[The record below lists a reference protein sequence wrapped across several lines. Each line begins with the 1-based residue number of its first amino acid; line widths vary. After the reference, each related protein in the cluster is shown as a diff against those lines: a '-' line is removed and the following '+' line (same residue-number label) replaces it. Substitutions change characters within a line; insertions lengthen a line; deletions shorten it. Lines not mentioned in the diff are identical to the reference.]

1 MTYIDGVLG
10 ASVSAWER
18 HPEPP
23 SQAWNNDES
32 ASVWLGVEVRHDQP
46 AEVNGSKNVQVEEVA
61 VHIEVGV
68 VPSVKK
74 TNQITYMLPVPRLLS
89 NYCYW
94 GDTSQLFARMNPK
107 N

>member
-1 MTYIDGVLG
+1 MKIIEKRISFWATYIDGVLG

-61 VHIEVGV
+61 VNIEVGV

-74 TNQITYMLPVPRLLS
+74 PTRLLPVPWLLS
-89 NYCYW
+89 K
-94 GDTSQLFARMNPK
+94 G
-107 N
+107 

>member
-1 MTYIDGVLG
+1 M
-10 ASVSAWER
+10 
-18 HPEPP
+18 
-23 SQAWNNDES
+23 
-32 ASVWLGVEVRHDQP
+32 EVRHDQP

-74 TNQITYMLPVPRLLS
+74 TQPDYSQILS
-89 NYCYW
+89 NYRYW

>member
-10 ASVSAWER
+10 ACVSAWER

-32 ASVWLGVEVRHDQP
+32 APVGLGVEVRHDQP
-46 AEVNGSKNVQVEEVA
+46 AEVNGSKDVQVEEVA

-68 VPSVKK
+68 VPSVKT
-74 TNQITYMLPVPRLLS
+74 TNQITPSPKITFKLPLLGW
-89 NYCYW
+89 YLTTLC
-94 GDTSQLFARMNPK
+94 
-107 N
+107 